1 MGRHTEAASTGTGLR
16 RTAQLSG
23 LAGGLVWAAT
33 AFLGDGSWVSALLW
47 VGGALITVALFGLGM
62 LLVKSDVL
70 LLRVFVGLALP
81 TLVWGVVALLRGSA
95 VSASTVD
102 VVFGGCVALV
112 CAVLLVRRGAP
123 RRSTL

>member
-1 MGRHTEAASTGTGLR
+1 M
-16 RTAQLSG
+16 
-23 LAGGLVWAAT
+23 
-33 AFLGDGSWVSALLW
+33 DALLW
-47 VGGALITVALFGLGM
+47 VGGALITVALFGLGL

-112 CAVLLVRRGAP
+112 CARAPGAP
-123 RRSTL
+123 WSTTSQHALTQARDHCGESPGAPWGWMRVGHVP

>member
-1 MGRHTEAASTGTGLR
+1 MGRHTDAAATGTVLR

-23 LAGGLVWAAT
+23 LAGGLVWAAS
-33 AFLGDGSWVSALLW
+33 AFLGDGSAADALRWL
-47 VGGALITVALFGLGM
+47 GGALITLALFGLGM
-62 LLVKSDVL
+62 LLVKGDVL

-81 TLVWGVVALLRGSA
+81 TLVWGVVALVRGSA

-102 VVFGGCVALV
+102 VVFGGCVTLV
-112 CAVLLVRRGAP
+112 CAVPLVRRSAP